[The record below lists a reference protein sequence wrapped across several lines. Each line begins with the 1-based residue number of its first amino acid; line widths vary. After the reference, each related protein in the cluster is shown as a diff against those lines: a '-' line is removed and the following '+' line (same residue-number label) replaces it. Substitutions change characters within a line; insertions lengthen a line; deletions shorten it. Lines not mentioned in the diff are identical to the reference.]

1 MSAPAHRPIS
11 CVRADERVHSRLR
24 QGHQPRKPVSPFP
37 FRRFHVHTLLI
48 SQLCLRTWLNRWSW
62 LYLGRPASR
71 WLYSSPTLISS
82 FAGHSFI
89 GLNCAGMIY
98 VTGVHVEIG
107 YRPSQH
113 TSVLSTANA
122 TLLRIVSYACSNF
135 LPIPC
140 DYSQHIYF

>member
-24 QGHQPRKPVSPFP
+24 QGHQPRKPVSPVP
-37 FRRFHVHTLLI
+37 FRRFCVPTLPI
-48 SQLCLRTWLNRWSW
+48 SQHCLSTWLNRWSW
-62 LYLGRPASR
+62 LYLGRSASR
-71 WLYSSPTLISS
+71 WLYSSPTLIPS

-122 TLLRIVSYACSNF
+122 ALRLIVPYACPNF
-135 LPIPC
+135 LSILC
-140 DYSQHIYF
+140 DCSQLTCF